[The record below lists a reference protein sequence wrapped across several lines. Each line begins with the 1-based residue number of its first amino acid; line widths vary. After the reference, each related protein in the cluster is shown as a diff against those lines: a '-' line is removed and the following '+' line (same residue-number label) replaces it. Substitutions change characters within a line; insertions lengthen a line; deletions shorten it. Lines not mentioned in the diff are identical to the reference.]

1 MDPSKFYQGAA
12 RKVRTPW
19 LLFGLMLAAIGLVT
33 SLGPAEKSLGLN
45 VRVVYLHGAWV
56 WTALAFF
63 LASGLVGAAALLT
76 RRRGFFSWST
86 ALGRTGLFF
95 WITYLPIS
103 LWAMQ
108 TNWNGLFLAE
118 PRWRL
123 AAIFAISGLLLQAGL
138 AVLHQPVAHALGNL
152 AYVTTLLVMLKSTG
166 NVMHPASPIF
176 TSNSSSIRA
185 YFIILLLLTL
195 AAGWQVARGW
205 RRLERS

>member
-12 RKVRTPW
+12 RKVQTPW

-103 LWAMQ
+103 LR
-108 TNWNGLFLAE
+108 N
-118 PRWRL
+118 
-123 AAIFAISGLLLQAGL
+123 
-138 AVLHQPVAHALGNL
+138 
-152 AYVTTLLVMLKSTG
+152 
-166 NVMHPASPIF
+166 
-176 TSNSSSIRA
+176 
-185 YFIILLLLTL
+185 
-195 AAGWQVARGW
+195 
-205 RRLERS
+205 